1 MHDIEPYY
9 HWRDLYI
16 ASEDRNSPFY
26 GKVNSEF
33 GFTDSIYNYVIH
45 PQWDAFGSPTLY
57 TKLVF
62 ADYDQGFA
70 ILDFI
75 GEWNDCVT
83 NDIMYLKR
91 DVCDPLINAGI
102 SKFILICENVLNF
115 HGSDDCYYE
124 EWQQDVVEENGYI
137 AFVNMLRHV
146 EEEMR
151 MTRIN
156 DYTFLGGPLNEIRW
170 RGTKPGNLVAQMD
183 RIVTMIPREL
193 PG

>member
-9 HWRDLYI
+9 HWRTFYI
-16 ASEDRNSPFY
+16 ASEDSNSPFY
-26 GKVNSEF
+26 GKVNSELD
-33 GFTDSIYNYVIH
+33 FTDSIYNYVIH

-62 ADYDQGFA
+62 ADYEQGFA

-156 DYTFLGGPLNEIRW
+156 DYAFLGGPLNEIRW